1 MYLTEAMT
9 QLQSLYAA
17 TPEPLLTEA
26 LLLCARGCVT
36 EPAAG
41 TTVVRYGGPA
51 DHDEVTTVE
60 GGACDCDPLAETRQI
75 CAHVIAASLYELL
88 REEKK
93 EPRATI
99 TTTMAPYALR
109 QPFALPLRSIHAI
122 ITDLSRPFPECVA
135 TKTLKGQSI
144 SFLHWQ
150 TVARILDTY
159 APGWE
164 GTVARVDQV
173 GSKVAITY
181 RLSIPTQEGLIHREA
196 TGQEDEAVDS
206 YGDSTSNAEAMAF
219 KRAAAKFG
227 VGTWL
232 YDKDS
237 SAPALRKQIQEEQLA
252 GWKTLGERV
261 DTAKIDREKVSRW
274 LCTVTGVV
282 RKTDVPLS
290 ALKAFLASLSK

>member
-1 MYLTEAMT
+1 MHLTDAMT
-9 QLQSLYAA
+9 KLQSLYAA
-17 TPEPLLTEA
+17 APQALLTEA
-26 LLLCARGCVT
+26 LLLCARGCIMQLA
-36 EPAAG
+36 EGA
-41 TTVVRYGGPA
+41 TVVRYGGPDDREDIA
-51 DHDEVTTVE
+51 TVE

-88 REEKK
+88 RE
-93 EPRATI
+93 ATASPAV

-122 ITDLSRPFPECVA
+122 ITDLSKPFPECVA
-135 TKTLKGQSI
+135 TKTIKGQSI

-181 RLSIPTQEGLIHREA
+181 RLSIPTQEGLLHREA

-237 SAPALRKQIQEEQLA
+237 SAPAWRKQVQEEQLA

-261 DTAKIDREKVSRW
+261 DAAKMDREKVSGW
-274 LCTVTGVV
+274 LCAVTGVV
-282 RKTDVPLS
+282 RKMDVPLS
-290 ALKAFLASLSK
+290 ALKAFLASLTKN

>member
-1 MYLTEAMT
+1 MHLPDAMT
-9 QLQSLYAA
+9 KLHTLYVGM
-17 TPEPLLTEA
+17 PQPLFTEA
-26 LLLCARGCVT
+26 LLLCARGNVSV
-36 EPAAG
+36 EHPG
-41 TTVVRYGGPA
+41 TTTVRYGKEGGPDIA
-51 DHDEVTTVE
+51 TVE
-60 GGACDCDPLAETRQI
+60 GGACDCDPLADTREV
-75 CAHVIAASLYELL
+75 CAHVLAASLYEFLH
-88 REEKK
+88 EEHS
-93 EPRATI
+93 PGAL
-99 TTTMAPYALR
+99 TTSMAPYALR
-109 QPFALPLRSIHAI
+109 QPLALPLRSIHAI

-135 TKTLKGQSI
+135 TKTLKGNTI
-144 SFLHWQ
+144 SYLHWQ

-181 RLSIPTQEGLIHREA
+181 RLSIPTQEGLLHREA

-237 SAPALRKQIQEEQLA
+237 SAPAWRKQVQEEQLA
-252 GWKTLGERV
+252 GWKTLGVRV
-261 DTAKIDREKVSRW
+261 DAARMDREQVGAW
-274 LCTVTGVV
+274 LCAVTGVA
-282 RKTDVPLS
+282 RKMDVPLS
-290 ALKAFLASLSK
+290 ALKAFLASLTKN

>member
-1 MYLTEAMT
+1 MYLNDAMT
-9 QLQSLYAA
+9 KLTTLYASA
-17 TPEPLLTEA
+17 HEPLLTEA
-26 LLLCARGCVT
+26 LVLCATGAVT
-36 EPAAG
+36 LMQAG
-41 TTVVRYGGPA
+41 TYTVRYGG
-51 DHDEVTTVE
+51 DDELATIE
-60 GGACDCDPLAETRQI
+60 GGSCDCDPLAETRQV
-75 CAHVIAASLYELL
+75 CAHVIAANLYELL
-88 REEKK
+88 REEEEK
-93 EPRATI
+93 PCPM
-99 TTTMAPYALR
+99 TTTVAPYALR

-122 ITDLSRPFPECVA
+122 IVDLSRSFPECVA
-135 TKTLKGQSI
+135 TKTLKGNII
-144 SFLHWQ
+144 SYLHWQ

-181 RLSIPTQEGLIHREA
+181 RLSIPAQEGLIHREA

-237 SAPALRKQIQEEQLA
+237 SAPAWRKQVQEEQLA
-252 GWKTLGERV
+252 GWKTLGARV
-261 DTAKIDREKVSRW
+261 DTAKMDREQVGAW
-274 LCTVTGVV
+274 LCAITGVA
-282 RKTDVPLS
+282 RKMDVPLS
-290 ALKAFLASLSK
+290 ALKAFLASLSKS